1 MILKLLNLALK
12 EVWKNKITL
21 FLLIVQIVFSSF
33 IFTAMIGKVQDVVN
47 RSQILNAVS
56 NKNAVYY
63 SDYMFNINNSY
74 SEQIDITSILKKEAG
89 INSSVGECYDMQSLF
104 IKKQEEYTN
113 NDSNNS
119 FFIFGYNDTLIDM
132 ADMNLK
138 TGVWFDECS
147 ETNYVPLV
155 TVGDKYKLGEIIDF
169 YNDNS
174 EKLEK
179 QGCVIGIIDKSDY
192 IYNLSQAGDVSLE
205 NIACVPNSDGII
217 LPAVSNKY
225 NCFDN
230 DISLDNLQS
239 LGHLLITDEEANT
252 EKIKSV
258 IGSYVY
264 VISLQEME
272 DDYSY
277 NLTYS
282 FTINGVLLL
291 VFTLITF
298 IGIGG
303 LNAIYNLN
311 NEKRYT
317 IYFMLGL
324 TQKGCAIIES
334 VRSFCII
341 FIGFLMAAILFNVP
355 DIHTMFIANG
365 ITVNWLTFVFIF
377 CYLIIIY
384 LCTSVPFIIKLGTKR
399 IIENYKER
407 A

>member
-1 MILKLLNLALK
+1 MILNSLNLALK

-21 FLLIVQIVFSSF
+21 LLLIVQIVFSSF
-33 IFTAMIGKVQDVVN
+33 IFTALIGKVQDVVN
-47 RSQILNAVS
+47 RSQILNTVS
-56 NKNAVYY
+56 DKNAVYY
-63 SDYMFNINNSY
+63 SDYMYNIDDSND
-74 SEQIDITSILKKEAG
+74 EQVDITSILKNEAG

-104 IKKQEEYTN
+104 TKKQEEY
-113 NDSNNS
+113 SNSESDNS
-119 FFIFGYNDTLIDM
+119 FFILGYNDTLIDI
-132 ADMNLK
+132 ADINLK

-147 ETNYVPLV
+147 ETKYVPLV

-174 EKLEK
+174 DKLEK
-179 QGCVIGIIDKSDY
+179 QGRVIGIIDKSEY

-217 LPAVSNKY
+217 LPAVSKKY
-225 NCFDN
+225 NSFDN

-239 LGHLLITDEEANT
+239 LGHLLITDDVVDT

-264 VISLQEME
+264 VISLQEMK

-341 FIGFLMAAILFNVP
+341 FIGFLISVILFNIP
-355 DIHTMFIANG
+355 DIHTMFVSNG

-377 CYLIIIY
+377 CYLAVIY
-384 LCTSVPFIIKLGTKR
+384 LCTSVPYIVKLGTKR